1 MRSPLLLCMTL
12 ALAACRERSSGATAA
27 ENPSLATFGAMQTRA
42 AANDQVDDSRRTA
55 LVSAVTRISP
65 SVVSIAVQS
74 RRRAERQSPYDMLF
88 GGSEQDQLV
97 QGIGTGFVVRPD
109 GVIVTNQHV
118 VQDAEAITVTL
129 ADGTELPATL
139 VGEDATTDIAVLKV
153 KRSDLPVAP
162 MGHSGDLMIGE
173 WVIAVGNP
181 YRFLLSNAEPTV
193 TAGVVSATGRNILPT
208 GEQPGLYLDMIQT
221 DAAINPGNSGGP
233 LANALGAVVGV
244 NSSIFTSSGGSVG
257 LGFAIPIER
266 AQLVVSEIMKNG
278 EMRRAYVGLDVEGS
292 GTMRAKRTTALK
304 VVNVDADGP
313 AGAAGFRAGDQL
325 TAANG
330 RALRTWLD
338 WEAVKLDLAVGDT
351 VTVDVADARGKSERR
366 RIVTKDLPSVS
377 AAKVPVFKDLELVTV
392 TPAIRTERRLG
403 TDRGALI
410 FRISDLATRQTG
422 LQPGDVLVGINNTR
436 ITDAAEV
443 GQIIE
448 RLRGSNG
455 FRLFFERGRRILF
468 TDLYF

>member
-1 MRSPLLLCMTL
+1 M
-12 ALAACRERSSGATAA
+12 
-27 ENPSLATFGAMQTRA
+27 
-42 AANDQVDDSRRTA
+42 
-55 LVSAVTRISP
+55 
-65 SVVSIAVQS
+65 
-74 RRRAERQSPYDMLF
+74 
-88 GGSEQDQLV
+88 
-97 QGIGTGFVVRPD
+97 
-109 GVIVTNQHV
+109 
-118 VQDAEAITVTL
+118 
-129 ADGTELPATL
+129 
-139 VGEDATTDIAVLKV
+139 
-153 KRSDLPVAP
+153 
-162 MGHSGDLMIGE
+162 
-173 WVIAVGNP
+173 
-181 YRFLLSNAEPTV
+181 
-193 TAGVVSATGRNILPT
+193 
-208 GEQPGLYLDMIQT
+208 
-221 DAAINPGNSGGP
+221 
-233 LANALGAVVGV
+233 VGV

-266 AQLVVSEIMKNG
+266 AQLVVSEILKNG

>member
-1 MRSPLLLCMTL
+1 VIRTRTRLAIVVF
-12 ALAACRERSSGATAA
+12 ALAGGGRVSAQAKTPAQ
-27 ENPSLATFGAMQTRA
+27 PSV
-42 AANDQVDDSRRTA
+42 DQSRRTA
-55 LVSAVTRISP
+55 IVTSAAKVSP
-65 SVVSIAVQS
+65 SVVSVGVVGRRRVQQSPFDMFFAPEGNEQQVQS
-74 RRRAERQSPYDMLF
+74 F
-88 GGSEQDQLV
+88 
-97 QGIGTGFVVRPD
+97 GTGFVVRAD
-109 GVIVTNQHV
+109 GVIITNQHV
-118 VQDAEAITVTL
+118 VEGADRITVTL
-129 ADGTELPATL
+129 ADGSDVPATL
-139 VGEDATTDIAVLKV
+139 VGEDATTDIAVLRV
-153 KRSDLPVAP
+153 NRVGLPVAP
-162 MGHSGDLMIGE
+162 LGTSDDLMIGE
-173 WVIAVGNP
+173 WVVALGNP
-181 YRFLLSNAEPTV
+181 YRFLLSNVEPTV
-193 TAGVVSATGRNILPT
+193 TAGVVSAVGRNILPT

-233 LANALGAVVGV
+233 LANAQGQVIGV
-244 NSSIFTSSGGSVG
+244 NASIFSSSGGSIG

-266 AQLVVSEIMKNG
+266 AMRVTGEILKRG
-278 EMRRAYVGLDVEGS
+278 EMHRAWTGIDV
-292 GTMRAKRTTALK
+292 
-304 VVNVDADGP
+304 
-313 AGAAGFRAGDQL
+313 AGARQMQLTRSPDGLRIDAVATGSPAAIAGLKAGDMMVL
-325 TAANG
+325 ANG
-330 RALRTWLD
+330 QRMRTWLD